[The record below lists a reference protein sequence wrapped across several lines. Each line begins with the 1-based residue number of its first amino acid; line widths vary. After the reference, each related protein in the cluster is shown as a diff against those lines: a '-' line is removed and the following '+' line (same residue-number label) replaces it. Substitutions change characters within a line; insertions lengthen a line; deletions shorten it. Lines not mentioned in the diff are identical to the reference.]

1 MKQRHDAW
9 STPSFASASGPRL
22 PQMVVADSRRRVEA
36 DRHAFLDYRTACPF
50 CKASVG
56 PRSVT
61 REHLDVPPNPPY
73 AATVKC
79 PKCGEI
85 FEVIFRD

>member
-1 MKQRHDAW
+1 MCS
-9 STPSFASASGPRL
+9 STTRPRARS
-22 PQMVVADSRRRVEA
+22 VKAD
-36 DRHAFLDYRTACPF
+36 
-50 CKASVG
+50 VG

>member
-1 MKQRHDAW
+1 MAVSD
-9 STPSFASASGPRL
+9 
-22 PQMVVADSRRRVEA
+22 RRRISAVRR
-36 DRHAFLDYRTACPF
+36 DFLEYAIACPF
-50 CKASVG
+50 CKANVG
-56 PRSVT
+56 PRFVT

-85 FEVIFRD
+85 FEVIFED

>member
-1 MKQRHDAW
+1 MVITD
-9 STPSFASASGPRL
+9 SPRRIEAL
-22 PQMVVADSRRRVEA
+22 RRV
-36 DRHAFLDYRTACPF
+36 FLEYATACPF
-50 CKASVG
+50 CKTKVG

-85 FEVIFRD
+85 FEVIFKD